1 MDKAIQQEEIGGNLV
16 INLSNRGNHRRGDQ
30 IVGMGS
36 FPSLDVR
43 LNSDAVGDTDEVE
56 NGCTFK
62 HGGKCNK
69 HGIMGEKKT
78 VTKLVWQKTKYGTYK
93 YVIKRQTSYS
103 CVKNKNMMHSSNASK
118 VVDTEPRSSA
128 VGNISESEVLIVHL
142 HSGTNLLGISESDNC
157 GAGAIKGKVSGLDD
171 KVLEQE

>member
-1 MDKAIQQEEIGGNLV
+1 M
-16 INLSNRGNHRRGDQ
+16 
-30 IVGMGS
+30 
-36 FPSLDVR
+36 
-43 LNSDAVGDTDEVE
+43 
-56 NGCTFK
+56 
-62 HGGKCNK
+62 
-69 HGIMGEKKT
+69 
-78 VTKLVWQKTKYGTYK
+78 
-93 YVIKRQTSYS
+93 
-103 CVKNKNMMHSSNASK
+103 KNKNMMHSSNASK